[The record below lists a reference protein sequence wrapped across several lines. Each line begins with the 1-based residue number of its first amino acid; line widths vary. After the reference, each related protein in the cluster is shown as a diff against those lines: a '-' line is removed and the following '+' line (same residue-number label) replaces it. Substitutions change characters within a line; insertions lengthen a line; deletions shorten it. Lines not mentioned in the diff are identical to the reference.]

1 MNNTETFTQSENVK
15 GTLAHASKQLHL
27 MPSVDRVGMSCERI
41 EARERDGVYL
51 VDRVTYHAPFG
62 SQAWKEARREPE
74 TMAETLQGARSY
86 ILQEITLYDH
96 HTGQGAQQRGDKAQ
110 RHLSAVHYNG
120 IDELITAAM
129 LQREQKQFNGYEVS
143 R

>member
-1 MNNTETFTQSENVK
+1 MSNTETFTQSENVK

-62 SQAWKEARREPE
+62 SQDWKEARREPE

-86 ILQEITLYDH
+86 ILQEIALYDH
-96 HTGQGAQQRGDKAQ
+96 HTGQGAPQRLHKAQ
-110 RHLSAVHYNG
+110 PTLSAVHYNG
-120 IDELITAAM
+120 MDELITAAI
-129 LQREQKQFNGYEVS
+129 LHREQVQFSGYEVM